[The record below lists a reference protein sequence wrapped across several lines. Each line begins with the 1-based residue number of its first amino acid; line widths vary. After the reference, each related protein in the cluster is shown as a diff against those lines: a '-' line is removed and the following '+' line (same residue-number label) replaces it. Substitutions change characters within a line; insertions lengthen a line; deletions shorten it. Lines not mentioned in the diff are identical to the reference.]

1 MILNR
6 KLRQI
11 SSYQF
16 HYDMDIQNKEFWKFF
31 TKNQELRGWTNIN
44 VMDGLDTLN
53 ALTDVEGGY
62 FGGTLQEVLNNIAK
76 QNYVLLGNLAN
87 GGDPNIDIICSH
99 YVVYFRDDYDYFD
112 GLGTTIHTT
121 CDYAILI
128 DDEIN
133 LIHE

>member
-6 KLRQI
+6 ELRQI

-16 HYDMDIQNKEFWKFF
+16 HYDLDGHNKEFWKFF
-31 TKNQELRGWTNIN
+31 TKNQELRGWTNMS
-44 VMDGLDTLN
+44 VLDGLDTLN
-53 ALTDVEGGY
+53 ALTDIEGGY
-62 FGGTLQEVLNNIAK
+62 FGGTLQNVLNNIAK

-99 YVVYFRDDYDYFD
+99 YIVYFRDEYDYFD
-112 GLGTTIHTT
+112 GSETTHTS
-121 CDYAILI
+121 CDYAIMI

>member
-6 KLRQI
+6 ELRQI

-16 HYDMDIQNKEFWKFF
+16 HYDLDGHRKEFWKFF
-31 TKNQELRGWTNIN
+31 TKNQELRGWTNMS
-44 VMDGLDTLN
+44 VLDGLDTLN
-53 ALTDVEGGY
+53 AFTDIEGGY
-62 FGGTLQEVLNNIAK
+62 YGGTLQDVLNRIANQK
-76 QNYVLLGNLAN
+76 YVLLGTLAN
-87 GGDPNIDIICSH
+87 GGDPNIDLICSH
-99 YVVYFRDDYDYFD
+99 YVVYFRDTYDYFN
-112 GLGTTIHTT
+112 GSETIHET

>member
-99 YVVYFRDDYDYFD
+99 YVVYFRDDYDYFN
-112 GLGTTIHTT
+112 GFENIHETA
-121 CDYAILI
+121 DYAILI

>member
-6 KLRQI
+6 ELRQI

-16 HYDMDIQNKEFWKFF
+16 HYDLGVSNKEFWKFF
-31 TKNQELRGWTNIN
+31 TKNQELRGWTNMS
-44 VMDGLDTLN
+44 VLDGLDTLN
-53 ALTDVEGGY
+53 ALTTIEGGY

-76 QNYVLLGNLAN
+76 QNYVVLGSLAN

-99 YVVYFRDDYDYFD
+99 YVVYFRDDYDY
-112 GLGTTIHTT
+112 LSGTAVVHTT